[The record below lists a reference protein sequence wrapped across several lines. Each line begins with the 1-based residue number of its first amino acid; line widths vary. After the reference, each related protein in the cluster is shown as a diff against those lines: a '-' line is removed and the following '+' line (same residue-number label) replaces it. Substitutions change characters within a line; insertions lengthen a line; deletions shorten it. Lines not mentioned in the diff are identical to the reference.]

1 MYRFII
7 LSVLII
13 LVFLASLS
21 LAEIPR
27 LINYQGMLTNDS
39 GEPLEGDFDLFFR
52 IYNAPSGGDKRW
64 EENHSVVSV
73 SKGLF
78 NAILGS
84 QSGGI
89 YLDFSEDYWLE
100 IEVNNDTMPERLR
113 FTSVGYAYR
122 CMVADSALTT
132 APGSGSNWHVDN
144 SVLYTNEL
152 WGIARGGAGNV
163 LYGDYAHTM
172 VNLGVSCTTGISGQ
186 NYHYSTVSGGHGNK
200 AGGGYSTVGGGSGNK
215 ADSAWATIG
224 GGSDNTVGGWWATV
238 GGGVGNVASGA
249 EATVAGG
256 WDNVAYGVN
265 ATVGGGYMNSADS
278 ARATVGGGTANI
290 AGNLEATV
298 GGGYSNEANGKWST
312 VPGGYDNTAEGDF
325 SFAAGRKA
333 RALHDGSFVWADSTD
348 GDFSSERE
356 NQFAV
361 RASGGMRMIASLSSY
376 GALFDNQ
383 TGGGDGLR
391 AYANVSEGTHWGAL
405 YAVNYGTSPAIYA
418 GASGD
423 LAAYLDG
430 AVYIADSLHVVG
442 HLSKGSGSFK
452 IDHPLDPDNKYLYH
466 SFVESPDMMN
476 VYNGNVVL
484 DGSGE
489 ARVDLPEW
497 FETLNRDFRYQLTC
511 IGGFAPV
518 YIAEKISNNRFAIAG
533 GQPGLEVSWQVTGI
547 RQDAF
552 AEKNRIPV
560 EEEKPVEQRGKYLHP
575 KAYDLPETMGIN
587 YIDQKE
593 KGR

>member
-1 MYRFII
+1 MKKVLFFVEVC
-7 LSVLII
+7 LLVLCSVA
-13 LVFLASLS
+13 FA
-21 LAEIPR
+21 ADIPR
-27 LINYQGMLTNDS
+27 FINYQGMLTSDT
-39 GEPLEGDFDLFFR
+39 GDPLDGDFDLFFR

-89 YLDFSEDYWLE
+89 YLDFSEEYWLE
-100 IEVNNDTMPERLR
+100 IEVNNDTMPERLQ

-122 CMVADSALTT
+122 SMVADSALTT
-132 APGSGSNWHVDN
+132 VPGSGSNWHVDN
-144 SVLYTNEL
+144 SVLYTNDY
-152 WGIARGGAGNV
+152 WGIVRGGADNV
-163 LYGDYAHTM
+163 LYGNQAYSM
-172 VNLGVSCTTGISGQ
+172 VNLGVACTTGASGE
-186 NYHYSTVSGGHGNK
+186 NNVLCTV
-200 AGGGYSTVGGGSGNK
+200 GGGLGNRAAASYSTVGGGTYNT
-215 ADSAWATIG
+215 ADSG
-224 GGSDNTVGGWWATV
+224 MATV
-238 GGGVGNVASGA
+238 GGGSTNKASG
-249 EATVAGG
+249 G
-256 WDNVAYGVN
+256 Y
-265 ATVGGGYMNSADS
+265 ATVGGGGFNTASGH
-278 ARATVGGGTANI
+278 RATVGGGSENTADGYI
-290 AGNLEATV
+290 AIVGGGWLNQANADQATV
-298 GGGYSNEANGKWST
+298 GGGYSNEATGKWSS
-312 VPGGYDNTAEGDF
+312 VPGGYDNTAQGNF

-333 RALHDGSFVWADSTD
+333 RANHGGSFVWADSTD
-348 GDFSSERE
+348 GDFSSSSE
-356 NQFAV
+356 NEFSV
-361 RASGGMRMIASLSSY
+361 RASGGMRMIANNGSY
-376 GALFDNQ
+376 GAFLDNQ
-383 TGGGDGLR
+383 AGGGDGLR
-391 AYANVSEGTHWGAL
+391 AYSNVSQGTHWGAL

-418 GASGD
+418 SASGD
-423 LAAYLDG
+423 LAAYFDG